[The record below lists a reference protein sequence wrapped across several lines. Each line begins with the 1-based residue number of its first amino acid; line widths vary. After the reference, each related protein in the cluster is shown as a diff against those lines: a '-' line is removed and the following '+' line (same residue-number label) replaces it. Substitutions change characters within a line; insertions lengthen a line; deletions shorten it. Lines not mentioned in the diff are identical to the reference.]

1 LPAPIY
7 MILWI
12 ASYPKSGNTWLRAL
26 LSSYFYTKDGTFSND
41 KILNKIGQFP
51 EKKYFT
57 SFNYNPALPGDISR
71 LWIDAQNKI
80 NSDNKVR
87 FFKTHNALAKL
98 DNNNFTDNKNSL
110 ACIYIVRDP
119 RNVVSSLSHHF
130 EMSVEDSLNFMTNEK
145 KFTYDYFKKNDYSD
159 FQFIS
164 SWEKN
169 YKSWKNNKIIPIKFI
184 KYEDLIN
191 QTYFI
196 FKDIIKFVNEVIKN
210 QNKFDKQKA
219 QNSINSTSFE
229 KLKKYEETKGFE
241 ESVISKMNKKKIP
254 FFHLGP
260 QNNWKNNFDQNFQ
273 NKLNQTFEENLMEL
287 GYN

>member
-1 LPAPIY
+1 

-26 LSSYFYTKDGTFSND
+26 LSAYFYTNDGVFSDD
-41 KILNKIGQFP
+41 KILKNIGQFP

-57 SFNYNPALPGDISR
+57 NFKYNPTVAGDTSKF
-71 LWIDAQNKI
+71 WIEAQNKI
-80 NSDNKVR
+80 NSDNKIR
-87 FFKTHNALAKL
+87 FFKTHNALVKL
-98 DNNNFTDNKNSL
+98 GVNQFTDKKNSL
-110 ACIYIVRDP
+110 GCVYIVRDP
-119 RNVVSSLSHHF
+119 RNIVSSLSNHF
-130 EMSVEDSLNFMTNEK
+130 EISHEESLNFMLNEK
-145 KFTYDYFKKNDYSD
+145 KFTYDFFKKNDYSD

-164 SWEKN
+164 SWENN
-169 YKSWKNNKIIPIKFI
+169 YKSWKNNKIIPVKVV
-184 KYEDLIN
+184 KYEDLLN
-191 QTYFI
+191 ETYYV
-196 FKDIIKFVNEVIKN
+196 FKEILKFVSELINS